1 MAMTEMTK
9 QAMVKAGASLAG
21 KGPVQMVNLLRYREQ
36 ADYGHGSAFPLC
48 SGRKAYFQ
56 RYVPA
61 FAQVAATVAPGEAFM
76 PVYIGNVAATVVGA
90 EGEAWDDIAS
100 LEYPS
105 FKALKKITDS
115 PEYEAEAAPHRRAAL
130 ADWRF
135 IAALKAQLPES

>member
-9 QAMVKAGASLAG
+9 QAMTKASAALAG
-21 KGPVQMVNLLRYREQ
+21 KGAVQMVNLLRYREQ
-36 ADYGHGSAFPLC
+36 ADYGHGSTLPPC
-48 SGRKAYFQ
+48 SGREAYFQ

-61 FAQVAATVAPGEAFM
+61 FAQVAAKVAPREVFT
-76 PVYIGNVAATVVGA
+76 PVYIGNVAATLVGA
-90 EGEAWDDIAS
+90 AAEAWDDVAI

-105 FKALKKITDS
+105 FDALRKITDS

-135 IAALKAQLPES
+135 MASLKAQLPGT